1 MKKIE
6 TVIITGTGAGLGKA
20 LAIECAKKYKV
31 VCISKSDNVFDTYE
45 EVKKLSPNSLALKCD
60 ISKITHTF
68 ETLSSIDLLEE
79 NIAFLL
85 CAGQLG
91 ETGGILDT
99 NLSNWT
105 NVYNTNVVGNL
116 NVVKCFIDNIL
127 KNKFS
132 KIFLFA
138 GGGSA
143 YGFPIFSSYSLSKTA
158 IVRAAE
164 NLHLELKDYG
174 DIVSLAIAPG
184 ALKTKMLEKVIEAGA
199 EIKTTVPIEETVDF
213 VLTLLEKDIR
223 NLSGKFIHVRDDLNN
238 LTKEPINEN
247 IWKLRRIE

>member
-1 MKKIE
+1 M
-6 TVIITGTGAGLGKA
+6 
-20 LAIECAKKYKV
+20 
-31 VCISKSDNVFDTYE
+31 
-45 EVKKLSPNSLALKCD
+45 
-60 ISKITHTF
+60 
-68 ETLSSIDLLEE
+68 
-79 NIAFLL
+79 
-85 CAGQLG
+85 
-91 ETGGILDT
+91 DT

-174 DIVSLAIAPG
+174 DIVSTCYSARSVKPKCARKG
-184 ALKTKMLEKVIEAGA
+184 
-199 EIKTTVPIEETVDF
+199 
-213 VLTLLEKDIR
+213 
-223 NLSGKFIHVRDDLNN
+223 N
-238 LTKEPINEN
+238 
-247 IWKLRRIE
+247 